1 MRIIFISLIFFLII
15 TTAAEAQDNPVRV
28 DTTTMP
34 RLEIPEITIVGK
46 KAITLPFARKGEIY
60 DIDIYEV
67 SPPDTSLIESR
78 PEMSFPVGSLPRYEE
93 PLIPWHVSAEGSF
106 GSFSTGHMR
115 AFADYKGK
123 KWGIYGN
130 GGFRTTNGHTA
141 HASGNS
147 FYMDANAHS
156 LVSTDNEI
164 LKSFRVSGGL
174 QLMHDTYGIFG
185 IQNSLIDRSRTN
197 LVLDSRLGSLEREE
211 SALDFNLRANIWS
224 LSDQQPALSSSISA
238 VSPELTASYSTK
250 VSNVQLQTQI
260 SYLSTSLNYDHPA
273 QTPSLFGISA
283 AANWWLR
290 DNWNMLIGGEYQGG
304 AGSDG
309 SSHSLIIPFA
319 VLKWEFEQDRAMS
332 LWFKPEMHL
341 ASYGDY
347 TQKNPYLIREIVL
360 HPERKWFNVGGT
372 FWFNSGLFSLEI
384 NGAFAKSTD
393 KCLTLADSGRL
404 YLAFIDA
411 DQFIV
416 RGTGTLNVLDNTRF
430 TFTGVIQPSFEDGK
444 SRQLPMIPLV
454 QLAARAELTLN
465 LPLAVWS
472 SLEFW
477 SRQNVEMTGSKT
489 LDELLQLNAGAASNI
504 IPRTVL
510 SLEVDNFL
518 NHKYEWWSGY
528 IAPGRTIKFEAKIN
542 FQ

>member
-1 MRIIFISLIFFLII
+1 MKKILILLILSLVIM
-15 TTAAEAQDNPVRV
+15 TVAKGQDNPARV
-28 DTTTMP
+28 DTTAMP

-67 SPPDTSLIESR
+67 SPPDTSILESR
-78 PEMSFPVGSLPRYEE
+78 PAMSFPIGSLPRYEE

-106 GSFSTGHMR
+106 GSFSTGHLR
-115 AFADYKGK
+115 AYVDYKGK

-130 GGFRTTNGHTA
+130 GGIQTTNGHTV

-156 LVSTDNEI
+156 LVSTDNDI

-174 QLMHDTYGIFG
+174 QLMRDTYGIFG
-185 IQNSLIDRSRTN
+185 IRNSSVDRSRTN
-197 LVLDSRLGSLEREE
+197 LVLGSRMSSLEREE
-211 SALDFNLRANIWS
+211 STIDFNLRANIWS

-238 VSPELTASYSTK
+238 VSPELTASYSAK

-260 SYLSTSLNYDHPA
+260 SYSSTSLNYDHPA

-283 AANWWLR
+283 GANWWLR
-290 DNWNMLIGGEYQGG
+290 DNWNILIGGEYQGG

-309 SSHSLIIPFA
+309 SRHSLIVPFA
-319 VLKWEFEQDRAMS
+319 VLKWEFDQDRAMS

-347 TQKNPYLIREIVL
+347 TEKNPYLVREIVL

-372 FWFNSGLFSLEI
+372 FWFNSELFSLEI

-393 KCLTLADSGRL
+393 MCITLADSDKI
-404 YLAFIDA
+404 YLAFVDA
-411 DQFIV
+411 DQFTV
-416 RGTGTLNVLDNTRF
+416 CGTGTLKVLENTRL
-430 TFTGVIQPSFEDGK
+430 TFAVVIQPSFEDGK

-454 QLAARAELTLN
+454 QLAARAEVTLN
-465 LPLAVWS
+465 LPLTIWS

-489 LDELLQLNAGAASNI
+489 LDEILQLNAGAASNI

-518 NHKYEWWSGY
+518 NHKFDWWSGY